1 MVLITSWADS
11 TVLSLDG
18 DKLVRRISGFGTP
31 PADVTYDAGRRQVG
45 IVSLVDNRFELWT
58 LP

>member
-1 MVLITSWADS
+1 
-11 TVLSLDG
+11 VLSLDG